1 MRDAEYLLNQMIRDK
16 ALFGTIT
23 EETRNRLRAEEF
35 NVEIAQKQ
43 QAVGLQTT
51 DGTDPVRDILN
62 VIRSKFKDKFG
73 AEPPEM
79 EINLLHAG
87 FKVNAGIDG
96 YKDSHAKDY
105 FEKRFDS
112 MSQNYYGVSDI
123 QVSNSQ
129 FANDKKGVAVRYPIN
144 KEIMKNAGIPD
155 GYNEIIKY
163 VMSVVKDDGYFA
175 TDDERKKL

>member
-1 MRDAEYLLNQMIRDK
+1 MKILLNNTQKAGGVLDYIQGVLDRPKYGRPDFMFIGHNPRGDLRDAEYLLNQMIRDK

-51 DGTDPVRDILN
+51 DGTDPIRDILN

-96 YKDSHAKDY
+96 YKASGRQRL
-105 FEKRFDS
+105 F
-112 MSQNYYGVSDI
+112 
-123 QVSNSQ
+123 
-129 FANDKKGVAVRYPIN
+129 
-144 KEIMKNAGIPD
+144 
-155 GYNEIIKY
+155 
-163 VMSVVKDDGYFA
+163 
-175 TDDERKKL
+175 